1 MKKTLLNHVAYM
13 TRLFILAFITQ
24 CLTMSFLLAWNGN
37 AQVKSIEEV
46 KVYLSL
52 DEVKIEKAFK
62 ELEKHTNYNFVFAT
76 RELRDLPLVTFESDG
91 KSVYEILAEIAVQAR
106 LNFKQVDLNI
116 HVKKSNI
123 DQTVTIV
130 ETVDVTVSGT
140 VTDQNGN
147 PLPGVTVSVSGTSIG
162 TATDL
167 EGKYTLS
174 VPEGSTLVFSFI
186 GFESQRIE
194 VGSRTVIDVTLNEDM
209 TSLDEVVVVGYGTE
223 RRSDLTGAITSV
235 DGEELQK
242 LAVPRIDQALQGQAA
257 GVQIS
262 NVQNQPGGGVN
273 IRIRGQNS
281 ITGDNN
287 PLIVIDGILGGDIR
301 MINPNDVASVDV
313 LKDASATAIYG
324 SRGSNGVII
333 ITTKR
338 GQTGAATVDVSS
350 YMAMQEVRRF
360 LPVLNA
366 QQ

>member
-1 MKKTLLNHVAYM
+1 MKKPLRLIVMIGKFYLYGFFLQV
-13 TRLFILAFITQ
+13 LFIN
-24 CLTMSFLLAWNGN
+24 LLHANSSN
-37 AQVKSIEEV
+37 AQNSMDIKEV
-46 KVYLSL
+46 ILSL
-52 DEVKIEKAFK
+52 DFEEVPLSKIFSSIQSQTNFSFFYENGIIAKTGAVSIDAK
-62 ELEKHTNYNFVFAT
+62 DRSLEEV
-76 RELRDLPLVTFESDG
+76 LLLLSRDYHLS
-91 KSVYEILAEIAVQAR
+91 
-106 LNFKQVDLNI
+106 FKQVNDRI
-116 HVKKSNI
+116 SVKEAVRLKDTRSI
-123 DQTVTIV
+123 KIEQIIT
-130 ETVDVTVSGT
+130 GT
-140 VTDQNGN
+140 VTDANGD

-242 LAVPRIDQALQGQAA
+242 LAVPRIDQVLQGQAA